1 MIYHK
6 LCERQVR
13 LFLLNRLRKAKEV
26 KRYWK
31 QYIYGDVGI
40 EMVREAFVQEREAS
54 IQEREANNCY
64 RTFCESL
71 DENYVIPAFVAKES
85 LKKAKTLYGDY
96 K

>member
-40 EMVREAFVQEREAS
+40 EMVREAS